1 MQRIWILI
9 AELPTML
16 RDIVLDTVAD
26 EPDMEIV
33 GVVEGGARIARE
45 VERTG
50 ATIVIVGADVE
61 QAASV
66 RSALLQLGSTAPGIV
81 VLASDGREAFV
92 QVALGAISPQQLVQT
107 IRQLPT
113 IRFDD

>member
-1 MQRIWILI
+1 LQPIRILI

-26 EPDMEIV
+26 QPDMEVV
-33 GVVEGGARIARE
+33 GVVERGAQIARE
-45 VERTG
+45 VGRTG
-50 ATIVIVGADVE
+50 ATVVIVRASGGQSAAAPSPWMQRDV
-61 QAASV
+61 AGPCV
-66 RSALLQLGSTAPGIV
+66 VALT
-81 VLASDGREAFV
+81 SDGREAFV
-92 QVALGAISPQQLVQT
+92 QVALGEISPERLLHT